1 MMKILIINIILG
13 SFMFAS
19 EITKLY
25 SVDGMM
31 CSANCPGK
39 VNESLKGIDGVK
51 SCKVDFETKTATIIF
66 NDEKVTSKEI
76 AELISEATYYKVKEK
91 KDEEKSNSFWRKIF
105 GL

>member
-1 MMKILIINIILG
+1 MKILIINIILG
-13 SFMFAS
+13 SFMFA
-19 EITKLY
+19 TDVTMLY

-39 VNESLKGIDGVK
+39 VNESLKWIEGVK

-66 NDEKVTSKEI
+66 NNEKVTSNEI
-76 AELISEATYYKVKEK
+76 AETITKATYYRVKEK
-91 KDEEKSNSFWRKIF
+91 KDEEKHDSFWRKIF